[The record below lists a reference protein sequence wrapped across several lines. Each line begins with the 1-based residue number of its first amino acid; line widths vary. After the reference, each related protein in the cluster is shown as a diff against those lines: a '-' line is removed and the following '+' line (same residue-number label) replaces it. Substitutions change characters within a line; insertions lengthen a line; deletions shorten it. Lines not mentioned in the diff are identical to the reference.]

1 MENLFIERQIYSVE
15 RKLADLNSRN
25 TVQTFFFSNNGKY
38 YNVLVFSRL
47 SGKVQSTA
55 VSGLL
60 QEIGKHLTNG
70 LQNYS
75 EYLNRGVEA

>member
-15 RKLADLNSRN
+15 RKLADLNSGN
-25 TVQTFFFSNNGKY
+25 TAQTFFFSNHGKY
-38 YNVLVFSRL
+38 YNALIFSRL
-47 SGKVQSTA
+47 SGKVQSSA

-75 EYLNRGVEA
+75 EYLVRGVEA

>member
-25 TVQTFFFSNNGKY
+25 TVQTFFFSNNAKY
-38 YNVLVFSRL
+38 YNVLIFSRFPR
-47 SGKVQSTA
+47 KVQSTA

-75 EYLNRGVEA
+75 EYMNRGVEA